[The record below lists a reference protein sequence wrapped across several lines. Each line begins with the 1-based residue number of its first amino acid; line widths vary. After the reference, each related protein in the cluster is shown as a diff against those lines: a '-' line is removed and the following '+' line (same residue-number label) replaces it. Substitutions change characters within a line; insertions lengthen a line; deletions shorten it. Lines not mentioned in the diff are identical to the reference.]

1 MSRQSTM
8 KAAFFIW
15 TYCLRKIEIILSAEN
30 EVYEQS
36 ENSNFGQKWCLYQNA
51 NYFFSEY
58 CNLYKQKYGFHE
70 MKIAM
75 WPKGKP

>member
-8 KAAFFIW
+8 KAAILVERTVRAKLKLFYWPKTKFMS
-15 TYCLRKIEIILSAEN
+15 TVKIAILVKNMSLP
-30 EVYEQS
+30 
-36 ENSNFGQKWCLYQNA
+36 KC